1 MPGGGE
7 LRIFTGKVALDA
19 EYARTH
25 PEVPPGNYA
34 MLAICDTGDG
44 SNAESLRALE
54 RKAVIRKGR
63 SLGLTACYDVID
75 QLGGHLCVSRHACE
89 TAIKVDLPCRG
100 GIRTRS

>member
-7 LRIFTGKVALDA
+7 LCVLTGKVALDA
-19 EYARTH
+19 KYARTH

-44 SNAESLRALE
+44 SNAESLHSFE
-54 RKAVIRKGR
+54 RKVVIRKGR

-75 QLGGHLCVSRHACE
+75 RLGGHLFVSRHAHE
-89 TAIKVDLPCRG
+89 TVIKVYLPEAG
-100 GIRTRS
+100 GIPTDS